1 MNTLYNFKFIDYI
14 RIKLCKEGYM
24 FKLSSYNSISLKIII
39 LDFPQLVIINVIY
52 QIVILLRNSKEKR
65 VTSYYNLN
73 KSTLT

>member
-1 MNTLYNFKFIDYI
+1 
-14 RIKLCKEGYM
+14 M